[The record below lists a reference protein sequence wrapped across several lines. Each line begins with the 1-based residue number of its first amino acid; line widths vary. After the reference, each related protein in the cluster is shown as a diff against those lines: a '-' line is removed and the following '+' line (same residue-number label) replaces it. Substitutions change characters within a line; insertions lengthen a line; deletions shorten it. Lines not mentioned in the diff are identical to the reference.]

1 VINDLSCD
9 KDEKTSDATMQKK
22 RKREDSSDD
31 AHLKFDPENS
41 VKITEH
47 FRWTGISHHKTRLV
61 ISAQNQS
68 RKKGRML
75 LNFNLGNV
83 SEFREVEV
91 QFI

>member
-47 FRWTGISHHKTRLV
+47 FR
-61 ISAQNQS
+61 
-68 RKKGRML
+68 
-75 LNFNLGNV
+75 
-83 SEFREVEV
+83 
-91 QFI
+91 